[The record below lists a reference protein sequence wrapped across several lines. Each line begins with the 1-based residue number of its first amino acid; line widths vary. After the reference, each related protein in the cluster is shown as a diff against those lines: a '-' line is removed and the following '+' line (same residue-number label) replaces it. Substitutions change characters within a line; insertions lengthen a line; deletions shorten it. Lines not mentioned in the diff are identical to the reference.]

1 MSDLPE
7 VIYLI
12 KDSCRYEVVWSDSA
26 FPYGDKKYI
35 SAAKA
40 KADKLALLHEVAEEY
55 YRLGKS
61 AEEWV
66 TLRGVLNEIKQR
78 IEDEEMSDKLI
89 TEPCPWCGSDRI
101 DAGYSRGYAQGDRK
115 RPEIAAGCWDCSA
128 TGPVVLVPENSM
140 GYAESAAKWNTM
152 ASAE

>member
-1 MSDLPE
+1 
-7 VIYLI
+7 
-12 KDSCRYEVVWSDSA
+12 
-26 FPYGDKKYI
+26 
-35 SAAKA
+35 
-40 KADKLALLHEVAEEY
+40 
-55 YRLGKS
+55 
-61 AEEWV
+61 
-66 TLRGVLNEIKQR
+66 
-78 IEDEEMSDKLI
+78 MSDKLI

-152 ASAE
+152 ASAEKVKADKLALLEEVAHLINPDFCDQEEFYIIKQRIEAE